1 MTGGSEKTNIG
12 LLIGALSYDP
22 LKPVFRYFREG
33 SSRSRC
39 STVFGGRMQ
48 AREVGTGQEVHL
60 VLEPSFIRNSDEN
73 RMYLLFLGGC
83 AHIL

>member
-1 MTGGSEKTNIG
+1 
-12 LLIGALSYDP
+12 
-22 LKPVFRYFREG
+22 
-33 SSRSRC
+33 
-39 STVFGGRMQ
+39 MQ